1 MREGV
6 MESRV
11 YGAVLAGCLLVAV
24 VSTVLL
30 YGLTYGDPSIHFVY
44 AKNMWEH
51 GFFHYNALGPSSGS
65 SSPVWTVL
73 LSPLFLLPRPDHA
86 VRIFSIA
93 VFFAGAWVAYR
104 VTRALTGRRE
114 CAWVGTAVWLVLFP
128 AHHLTAVAFE
138 TVFAAALFLAVGGAF
153 LLQLDRE
160 DARPREVFLLGAA
173 AGLLPLAR
181 MELALAC
188 VLMFAALLLLRTR
201 RALPF
206 ALGGVVTSLPYF
218 LWSLAATGSVVPQ
231 SAGGRMI
238 GEVSYLANVLSLG
251 ATMTRTLAP
260 VGVALLLGTAVL
272 FWRGAWR
279 ARAVWAV
286 AALFGVVFIVLTP
299 RTHLLVR
306 YVFPV
311 LVPCAVVLAAM
322 LAQRVLEDGRHRR
335 RLAVSLGVAA
345 FLALYGATVVR
356 RSYSMHRSA
365 VPVYNWDMVFER
377 DLVNQ
382 LNAMVSPRD
391 TVLLY
396 EIQAQYFLNAPALS
410 LDGIVGGEVLPYL
423 HRGSD
428 LSDFLREYRPRWWVA
443 NNAVFYREEL
453 KNTLL
458 ARVQKKPPPMGGSVQ
473 EGGIT
478 FTRVLQRET
487 EVPDRFGGG
496 WQSVYRLDY
505 EPPPDAAR

>member
-11 YGAVLAGCLLVAV
+11 YGAVLAGCLVVAV
-24 VSTVLL
+24 VSTALL

-44 AKNMWEH
+44 AKNMWEY

-65 SSPVWTVL
+65 SSPIWTVL

-114 CAWVGTAVWLVLFP
+114 CGAVGAAVWLVLFP

-138 TVFAAALFLAVGGAF
+138 TVFAAALFLGVGGAF
-153 LLQLDRE
+153 LLQLDRP
-160 DARPREVFLLGAA
+160 DARPRDAFLLGAA

-188 VLMFAALLLLRTR
+188 ALMFAALLLLRPR
-201 RALPF
+201 RALSF
-206 ALGGVVTSLPYF
+206 ALGGAVTSLPYF
-218 LWSLAATGSVVPQ
+218 LWSLVATGSVVPQ

-238 GEVSYLANVLSLG
+238 GEVSYPANVLSLG
-251 ATMTRTLAP
+251 GTLTRTLAP
-260 VGVALLLGTAVL
+260 VGVALVLGTFVL

-286 AALFGVVFIVLTP
+286 AALFGVVFIILTP

-311 LVPCAVVLAAM
+311 LVPCAVVLAAF
-322 LAQRVLEDGRHRR
+322 LVQRLLEDGRPRR
-335 RLAVSLGVAA
+335 RLAASLGVAA
-345 FLALYGATVVR
+345 FLALYGATVLR
-356 RSYSMHRSA
+356 GSYGMHRNA
-365 VPVYNWDMVFER
+365 VPVYNWDLVFER
-377 DLVNQ
+377 DLVKR
-382 LNAMVSPRD
+382 LNTMVPPSD
-391 TVLLY
+391 TVLMY
-396 EIQAQYFLNAPALS
+396 EIQTQYFLNAPALS
-410 LDGIVGGEVLPYL
+410 LDGIVGGQVLPYL

-428 LSDFLREYRPRWWVA
+428 LSDFLRDYRPRWWVA
-443 NNAVFYREEL
+443 NGAVLYREEL
-453 KNTLL
+453 KKTIL
-458 ARVQKKPPPMGGSVQ
+458 ARVLKTPPPVGDSVQ
-473 EGGIT
+473 VSGIT
-478 FTRVLQRET
+478 FTHVLQREGDI
-487 EVPDRFGGG
+487 PDRFGGG
-496 WQSVYRLDY
+496 WRSVYRLDY
-505 EPPPDAAR
+505 GPAPAASR

>member
-11 YGAVLAGCLLVAV
+11 YAAVLAGCLLVAV
-24 VSTVLL
+24 ASTALL

-51 GFFHYNALGPSSGS
+51 GFFHYNSLGPSSGS

-86 VRIFSIA
+86 VRIFSSA
-93 VFFAGAWVAYR
+93 VFFAGAWVAWR

-114 CAWVGTAVWLVLFP
+114 CGMVGAAVWLVLFP

-138 TVFAAALFLAVGGAF
+138 TVFAAALFLGVGGAF

-160 DARPREVFLLGAA
+160 DPRPRDVFLLGAA

-188 VLMFAALLLLRTR
+188 VLMFAALLLLRPR
-201 RALPF
+201 RAIPF
-206 ALGGVVTSLPYF
+206 ALGGAATSLPYF
-218 LWSLAATGSVVPQ
+218 LWSLVATGSVVPQ

-238 GEVSYLANVLSLG
+238 GEVSYPANVLALAG
-251 ATMTRTLAP
+251 TMGRTLAP
-260 VGVALLLGTAVL
+260 VGVALLLGTMVL

-311 LVPCAVVLAAM
+311 LVPCAVVLAALM
-322 LAQRVLEDGRHRR
+322 VQRLLEDERPRR
-335 RLAVSLGVAA
+335 RLVVSLGVAA
-345 FLALYGATVVR
+345 FLALYGATVVNG
-356 RSYSMHRSA
+356 SYGMHRRA
-365 VPVYNWDMVFER
+365 VPVYNWDLVFER
-377 DLVNQ
+377 DLVSR
-382 LNAMVSPRD
+382 LNTMVSPRD

-396 EIQAQYFLNAPALS
+396 EIQTQYFLDAPALS
-410 LDGIVGGEVLPYL
+410 LDGIVGGQVLPYL

-443 NNAVFYREEL
+443 NDAVFYREEL

-458 ARVQKKPPPMGGSVQ
+458 ARVHRTPPPVGQAVQ
-473 EGGIT
+473 VGGIT
-478 FTRVLQRET
+478 FTRVLQRGGD
-487 EVPDRFGGG
+487 VPDRFGGG

-505 EPPPDAAR
+505 GPPPAAAP